1 MKKNRTFEEVQLKN
15 KILKKKI
22 IIYGII
28 IMKNIKIFYINR
40 IKLIIIVKIIHI
52 LL

>member
-1 MKKNRTFEEVQLKN
+1 MKNNRTFEEVQLKN

-40 IKLIIIVKIIHI
+40 INLIIIVKIIHI